1 MRDLKLRSVSNVT
14 SLIKFDFFIIFS
26 LSRTESNFNRDDT
39 KRTVLFFSS
48 EFSIDLYYIDS
59 YLGINFSWRHKEA
72 SEMIFL
78 QREEYLEVNAK
89 VAKLKRW

>member
-14 SLIKFDFFIIFS
+14 SLIKFDFFLILS

-39 KRTVLFFSS
+39 NRTVLFFNS
-48 EFSIDLYYIDS
+48 ELSIDFYSIDY
-59 YLGINFSWRHKEA
+59 YLGMNFSWRHEEA

-78 QREEYLEVNAK
+78 QREGYLEVNAK
-89 VAKLKRW
+89 VAKLNRW